1 MHLAA
6 PVLLAR
12 LFDKMSLC
20 LFFSCPCPALLGER
34 IEALVWGFA
43 VIDRL
48 ITFFTL
54 DAQLWDPLCEAEEA
68 FLSFL
73 SFKCQLASEWPTGL
87 PSSTLHN
94 LLSVCKV
101 LRGFCGDLSD
111 SDKSPEWCCYCFFV
125 FFSVFYQICFF
136 VFVSCLFC
144 WQKIILHE
152 VKTFNSNYTC

>member
-20 LFFSCPCPALLGER
+20 LFFPRPCPALLRER
-34 IEALVWGFA
+34 IEALVWSFA
-43 VIDRL
+43 VIDCL

-101 LRGFCGDLSD
+101 LRGTCQNLTRPQSGVVIV
-111 SDKSPEWCCYCFFV
+111 C
-125 FFSVFYQICFF
+125 FFSVFYQTCFF
-136 VFVSCLFC
+136 CLCFLLVLLAENHIT
-144 WQKIILHE
+144 WSENFQQ
-152 VKTFNSNYTC
+152 